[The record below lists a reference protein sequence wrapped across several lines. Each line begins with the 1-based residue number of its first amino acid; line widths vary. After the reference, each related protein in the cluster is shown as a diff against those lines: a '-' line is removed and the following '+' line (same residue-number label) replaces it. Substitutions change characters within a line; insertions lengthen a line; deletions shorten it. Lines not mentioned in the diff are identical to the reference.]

1 MPAPLRG
8 DAAVSGQGLAVP
20 GIVASQEDGNV
31 KRALGALG
39 FKQGLRAGGHQAGQ
53 GGRKDQQSKNKGVR

>member
-1 MPAPLRG
+1 M
-8 DAAVSGQGLAVP
+8 SGQGLAVP
-20 GIVASQEDGNV
+20 GIVASREGGNV